1 MQDNESDKD
10 EKDAVFSRLPP
21 RVKREFLE
29 KERRLEKQSASYQAG
44 LKKTAIKGTVIGGI
58 AGTVLGMLMAFVWPP
73 LSLLMV
79 ILALCHAGAAYL
91 IVRRRLD
98 HILCMSLFA
107 GIAIAVSII
116 SIATGLYVVDS
127 FWPFVRMIS
136 TWGASMAVGGM
147 IGLWARETDRADIPY
162 IPPQEE

>member
-58 AGTVLGMLMAFVWPP
+58 AGTVLGMLM
-73 LSLLMV
+73 
-79 ILALCHAGAAYL
+79 
-91 IVRRRLD
+91 
-98 HILCMSLFA
+98 SLFA